1 MAQLH
6 LEKLFGQC
14 VRTSAAKHTSR
25 HLIGFRGKS
34 SYNQLIQYL
43 ERKGI
48 KPIKTI
54 KSSRVICCYMNT
66 RSLSNKARINA
77 LPPSIKFIEKDARVR
92 THALHGSQRSIVR
105 KRDSASGGICPDN
118 ATWNI
123 CRVQAP
129 DAWTKTEGDDVRVAV
144 IDTGIAKHS
153 NLVIAGGV
161 NTTNIKSAS
170 SYYDDN
176 GHGTHVAGIIAA
188 TGKDGMQP
196 GVAPKVSLYAI
207 KALDHE
213 GLGYISDI
221 IQGINWCI
229 NNKIQVINMSFGLLP
244 GEQSAA
250 LQEAIQKAYNNGIVL
265 VASAGNSGTSNGRID
280 EPASFSE
287 TIAVAASNR
296 NDEIASYSSRGQG
309 IDITAPGTNI
319 RSLQPNSGYV
329 EMSGTSMSCPHVAG
343 GAALVLAAD
352 SSLTPDQVSEK
363 LKSWA
368 KSLNGYNQQAQG
380 NGIMQLAAVA
390 AESAAQPSEP
400 LVNRRKKRIYRP
412 SSPSRKQ
419 RNKTAPLMKRTPLA
433 SAARSIRTSPQKAA
447 SAARRIVKKVK

>member
-14 VRTSAAKHTSR
+14 VRTSAAKYTSR

-34 SYNQLIQYL
+34 SYNQLIHYL

-48 KPIKTI
+48 KPIKTL
-54 KSSRVICCYMNT
+54 KSSRVICCYINT
-66 RSLSNKARINA
+66 RSLNTKARITSFPA
-77 LPPSIKFIEKDARVR
+77 GIKFIEKDARVR
-92 THALHGSQRSIVR
+92 THALPGSQRSGAR
-105 KRDSASGGICPDN
+105 RRDNNAASNYPDN
-118 ATWNI
+118 APWNV

-129 DAWTKTEGDDVRVAV
+129 DAWIRTEGDEVRVAV
-144 IDTGIAKHS
+144 IDTGIAKHADL
-153 NLVIAGGV
+153 NIAGGV
-161 NTTNIKSAS
+161 NTTNGKS

-176 GHGTHVAGIIAA
+176 GHGTHVAGIVAA
-188 TGKDGMQP
+188 TGKDGLQL

-221 IQGINWCI
+221 IEGINWCI
-229 NNKIQVINMSFGLLP
+229 RNKIQVINMSFGLLP

-250 LQEAIQKAYNNGIVL
+250 LQEAIQKAYNSGIVC

-280 EPASFSE
+280 EPASFPE
-287 TIAVAASNR
+287 TISVAASNR

-319 RSLQPNSGYV
+319 RSLTPNSGYI

-352 SSLTPDQVSEK
+352 NSLTPDQVSEK
-363 LKSWA
+363 LKSWS

-380 NGIMQLAAVA
+380 SGLMQLAAIA
-390 AESAAQPSEP
+390 AEAVTQPSEP

-412 SSPSRKQ
+412 PSSTRKPRGKTAAAVKAAQLTPASRPKVASSPLK
-419 RNKTAPLMKRTPLA
+419 NTVTKRLA
-433 SAARSIRTSPQKAA
+433 KKA
-447 SAARRIVKKVK
+447 K

>member
-25 HLIGFRGKS
+25 HLIGFRGKT
-34 SYNQLIQYL
+34 SYNQLVQYL

-66 RSLSNKARINA
+66 RSLKNKARITS
-77 LPPSIKFIEKDARVR
+77 LPAGIKFIEKDARVR
-92 THALHGSQRSIVR
+92 THALPAGQRSGAR
-105 KRDSASGGICPDN
+105 RRNNSGAGNCPDH

-129 DAWTKTEGDDVRVAV
+129 DVWAKTEGDGVRVAI
-144 IDTGIAKHS
+144 IDTGIAKHA
-153 NLVIAGGV
+153 NLAIAGGI
-161 NTTNIKSAS
+161 NTTNSKS

-176 GHGTHVAGIIAA
+176 GHGTHVAGIVAA
-188 TGKDGMQP
+188 TGKDGLQP
-196 GVAPKVSLYAI
+196 GVAPKASLYAI

-221 IQGINWCI
+221 IEGINWCI

-250 LQEAIQKAYNNGIVL
+250 LQEAIQKAYNNGIVC

-287 TIAVAASNR
+287 TISVAASNQK
-296 NDEIASYSSRGQG
+296 DEIASYSSRGEG

-319 RSLQPNSGYV
+319 RSLTPNSGYV

-352 SSLTPDQVSEK
+352 KSLTPDQVSKK

-368 KSLNGYNQQAQG
+368 KNLNGYNQQAQG
-380 NGIMQLAAVA
+380 SGIMQLAGIA
-390 AESAAQPSEP
+390 AESGAQPSEP
-400 LVNRRKKRIYRP
+400 LVNRRKKRLFRPP
-412 SSPSRKQ
+412 SSRQKT
-419 RNKTAPLMKRTPLA
+419 RNRTKTAQAVKRTSTSLERPRRTPTRK
-433 SAARSIRTSPQKAA
+433 SAPAAA
-447 SAARRIVKKVK
+447 SRFVKKAK

>member
-1 MAQLH
+1 
-6 LEKLFGQC
+6 
-14 VRTSAAKHTSR
+14 
-25 HLIGFRGKS
+25 
-34 SYNQLIQYL
+34 
-43 ERKGI
+43 
-48 KPIKTI
+48 
-54 KSSRVICCYMNT
+54 MNT
-66 RSLSNKARINA
+66 RSLANKARITS
-77 LPPSIKFIEKDARVR
+77 LPAGIKFIEKDARVR
-92 THALHGSQRSIVR
+92 THAVPASQRSGAR
-105 KRDSASGGICPDN
+105 RRDDNGAGNCPDH

-129 DAWTKTEGDDVRVAV
+129 DAWARTEGDGVRVAV
-144 IDTGIAKHS
+144 IDTGIAKHA
-153 NLVIAGGV
+153 NLDIAGGV
-161 NTTNIKSAS
+161 NTTNTKS

-176 GHGTHVAGIIAA
+176 GHGTHVAGIVAA

-196 GVAPKVSLYAI
+196 GVAPKASLYAI

-221 IQGINWCI
+221 IEGINWCI

-250 LQEAIQKAYNNGIVL
+250 LQEAIQKAYNNGIVC

-287 TIAVAASNR
+287 TISVAASNR

-319 RSLQPNSGYV
+319 RSLTPNNGYI

-343 GAALVLAAD
+343 GVALMLAAD
-352 SSLTPDQVSEK
+352 KSLTPDQVSEK

-380 NGIMQLAAVA
+380 SGIMQLAAIA

-400 LVNRRKKRIYRP
+400 IVNRRKKRSSRP
-412 SSPSRKQ
+412 QAPGQKPRHHP
-419 RNKTAPLMKRTPLA
+419 KTAQARKRKPLPLVWPGRRPIQH
-433 SAARSIRTSPQKAA
+433 AAAA
-447 SAARRIVKKVK
+447 AARRSKKKAK

>member
-1 MAQLH
+1 LAQLH

-14 VRTSAAKHTSR
+14 VRTSAAKNTSR

-48 KPIKTI
+48 KPIKTL

-66 RSLSNKARINA
+66 RSLNNKASITSMPA
-77 LPPSIKFIEKDARVR
+77 GIKFIEKDGRVR
-92 THALHGSQRSIVR
+92 THALPGSQRSGVR
-105 KRDSASGGICPDN
+105 RRDNNAAGTCPDH

-129 DAWTKTEGDDVRVAV
+129 DAWVKTEGESVRVAI
-144 IDTGIAKHS
+144 IDTGIAKHPD
-153 NLVIAGGV
+153 LVIAGGV
-161 NTTNIKSAS
+161 NTTNNKS

-176 GHGTHVAGIIAA
+176 GHGTHVAGIVAA
-188 TGKDGMQP
+188 AGTNGMQP

-221 IQGINWCI
+221 IEGINWCI
-229 NNKIQVINMSFGLLP
+229 RNKIQVINMSFGLLP

-250 LQEAIQKAYNNGIVL
+250 LQEAIQKAYNSGIVL

-319 RSLQPNSGYV
+319 RSLMPNNGYI

-343 GAALVLAAD
+343 GAALLLAANNM
-352 SSLTPDQVSEK
+352 LTPDQVAEK
-363 LKSWA
+363 LKSWT

-380 NGIMQLAAVA
+380 SGLMQLASVA
-390 AESAAQPSEP
+390 AEAGSQPSEP
-400 LVNRRKKRIYRP
+400 QANRRKRRFYSPASPIRKPRSKTARPVRSARI
-412 SSPSRKQ
+412 SLSPQPRALQSRK
-419 RNKTAPLMKRTPLA
+419 
-433 SAARSIRTSPQKAA
+433 SAAN
-447 SAARRIVKKVK
+447 RIVKRAK

>member
-14 VRTSAAKHTSR
+14 VRTSAAKYTSR

-34 SYNQLIQYL
+34 SFNQLIQYL

-48 KPIKTI
+48 KPIKTLR
-54 KSSRVICCYMNT
+54 SSRVICCYMNT
-66 RSLSNKARINA
+66 RSLNNKARITS
-77 LPPSIKFIEKDARVR
+77 LPSGIKFIEKDARVR
-92 THALHGSQRSIVR
+92 THALRGSQRSSV
-105 KRDSASGGICPDN
+105 KRRDNNAAGNCPDH

-129 DAWTKTEGDDVRVAV
+129 DAWAKTEGDEVRVAV
-144 IDTGIAKHS
+144 IDTGIAKHA
-153 NLVIAGGV
+153 NIDIAGGV
-161 NTTNIKSAS
+161 NTTNSKS

-188 TGKDGMQP
+188 AGKNGLQP

-221 IQGINWCI
+221 IEGINWCI
-229 NNKIQVINMSFGLLP
+229 RNKIQVINMSFGLLP

-250 LQEAIQKAYNNGIVL
+250 LQEAIQKAYNNGIVC

-287 TIAVAASNR
+287 TISVAASNR
-296 NDEIASYSSRGQG
+296 NDQIASYSSRGDG

-319 RSLQPNSGYV
+319 RSLMPGSGYV

-343 GAALVLAAD
+343 GAALLLATD
-352 SSLTPDQVSEK
+352 NSLTPDQVSEK

-368 KSLNGYNQQAQG
+368 KSLSGYNVQAQG
-380 NGIMQLAAVA
+380 SGLMQLASLA
-390 AESAAQPSEP
+390 AESAVQPSEP
-400 LVNRRKKRIYRP
+400 LVNRRKKRIYNPRHNT
-412 SSPSRKQ
+412 RKP
-419 RNKTAPLMKRTPLA
+419 RSKTAPLVKTSRVTHTPRSRA
-433 SAARSIRTSPQKAA
+433 SQSRKTSINKTLLKKA
-447 SAARRIVKKVK
+447 